1 MTTDPSITTPDSRP
15 VIYDNHGRPI
25 TYLRLAV
32 TDRCNLR
39 CFYCMP
45 EEGIKYL
52 HKSKLLSYEEM
63 LRIVGVL
70 AELGVH
76 KVRITGGEPFVRNN
90 LVDFLYRLADIQ
102 GIDELNITTNGVLT
116 GQYLKQMKEIGIRSV
131 NLSLDTLVATKFNT
145 ITLRNQFEK
154 VIDNLH
160 LLLNND
166 FKVKV
171 NVVLMKG
178 FNENEIVDF
187 VKLTQ
192 FLPISV
198 RFIEFMP
205 FAGNEWDRSKMVS
218 QNEILSKVETCFT
231 SDKIQKLEDE
241 KNFTARTYKIKGF
254 QGDFGII
261 SSITN
266 PFCDSCNRIRLTA
279 NGKIK
284 NCLFSNSETDLLT
297 AFRNGESITNLIAQS
312 VQNKKKVRAGMETFS
327 EINDP
332 SLHFDN
338 RSMIAIGG

>member
-1 MTTDPSITTPDSRP
+1 MTPSKTILTDDF
-15 VIYDNHGRPI
+15 GRKHN
-25 TYLRLAV
+25 YLRISLLEK
-32 TDRCNLR
+32 CNLR
-39 CFYCMP
+39 CTYCMP
-45 EEGIKYL
+45 ADGIV
-52 HKSKLLSYEEM
+52 LSPKASLMTADEIFALARTFVEN
-63 LRIVGVL
+63 GVDKIRL
-70 AELGVH
+70 
-76 KVRITGGEPFVRNN
+76 TGGEPLLRK
-90 LVDFLYRLADIQ
+90 DFPEIISKLSTLKTS
-102 GIDELNITTNGVLT
+102 LSITTNGILIDRHIDA
-116 GQYLKQMKEIGIRSV
+116 LKQANIKKI
-131 NLSLDTLVATKFNT
+131 NLSLDTLIASKFHS
-145 ITLRNQFEK
+145 ITLRDQFEK

-160 LLLNND
+160 LLLNHD

-178 FNENEIVDF
+178 FNENEIIDF

-218 QNEILSKVETCFT
+218 QNEILAQVNNTFSSEE
-231 SDKIQKLEDE
+231 IEKLEDE
-241 KNFTARTYKIKGF
+241 KNFTARTYKIIDF

-266 PFCDSCNRIRLTA
+266 PFCDGCNRIRLTA

-297 AFRNGESITNLIAQS
+297 AFRNGESIENLIS
-312 VQNKKKVRAGMETFS
+312 ESIKNKKKVRAGMVTIE
-327 EINDP
+327 EMDDP

>member
-1 MTTDPSITTPDSRP
+1 MTASNTILTDGF
-15 VIYDNHGRPI
+15 GRRHN
-25 TYLRLAV
+25 YLRISLLEK
-32 TDRCNLR
+32 CNLR
-39 CFYCMP
+39 CTYCMP
-45 EEGIKYL
+45 ADGIALSPKASLMTAEEIFA
-52 HKSKLLSYEEM
+52 
-63 LRIVGVL
+63 IAQTFAQNGVDKIRL
-70 AELGVH
+70 
-76 KVRITGGEPFVRNN
+76 TGGEPLLRK
-90 LVDFLYRLADIQ
+90 DFPEIVSKLSALDIS
-102 GIDELNITTNGVLT
+102 LSLTTNGILIDRHVET
-116 GQYLKQMKEIGIRSV
+116 LKQFKVKKI
-131 NLSLDTLVATKFNT
+131 NLSLDTLVSSKFAS

-166 FKVKV
+166 LQVKV
-171 NVVLMKG
+171 NVVLIKG

-218 QNEILSKVETCFT
+218 QKEILSLVETAFS
-231 SDKIQKLEDE
+231 SDEIQKLEDE
-241 KNFTARTYKIKGF
+241 KNFTSRNYKIKDF

-279 NGKIK
+279 DGKIK

-297 AFRNGESITNLIAQS
+297 AFRNGDSITDLISESI
-312 VQNKKKVRAGMETFS
+312 QNKKKVRAGMATVT

-332 SLHFDN
+332 AKHFDN

>member
-1 MTTDPSITTPDSRP
+1 MTAYNTILTDSF
-15 VIYDNHGRPI
+15 GRRHN
-25 TYLRLAV
+25 YLRISLLEK
-32 TDRCNLR
+32 CNLR
-39 CFYCMP
+39 CTYCMP
-45 EEGIKYL
+45 ADGIALSPKASLMTTEEIFAIAETFVKN
-52 HKSKLLSYEEM
+52 
-63 LRIVGVL
+63 GVDKIRL
-70 AELGVH
+70 
-76 KVRITGGEPFVRNN
+76 TGGEPLLRK
-90 LVDFLYRLADIQ
+90 DFPEIISKLSTLDIS
-102 GIDELNITTNGVLT
+102 LSITTNGILIDRHIDV
-116 GQYLKQMKEIGIRSV
+116 LKQFNVKKI
-131 NLSLDTLVATKFNT
+131 NLSLDTLVASKFQS
-145 ITLRNQFEK
+145 ITLRNQFET
-154 VIDNLH
+154 VINNLH

-166 FKVKV
+166 FQVKV

-178 FNENEIVDF
+178 FNDNEIVDF

-218 QNEILSKVETCFT
+218 QQEILSLVEDNFL
-231 SDKIQKLEDE
+231 SDDIQKLEDE
-241 KNFTARTYKIKGF
+241 KNFTSRNYKIKDF

-279 NGKIK
+279 DGKIK

-297 AFRNGESITNLIAQS
+297 AFRNGASINNLISESI
-312 VQNKKKVRAGMETFS
+312 QNKKKVRAGMSTVN

-332 SLHFDN
+332 ALHLDN

>member
-1 MTTDPSITTPDSRP
+1 MTPSKTILTDDF
-15 VIYDNHGRPI
+15 GRKHN
-25 TYLRLAV
+25 YLRISLLEK
-32 TDRCNLR
+32 CNLR
-39 CFYCMP
+39 CTYCMP
-45 EEGIKYL
+45 ADGIA
-52 HKSKLLSYEEM
+52 LSPKASLMTADEIFALAQTFVEN
-63 LRIVGVL
+63 GVDKIRL
-70 AELGVH
+70 
-76 KVRITGGEPFVRNN
+76 TGGEPLLRK
-90 LVDFLYRLADIQ
+90 DFPEIISKLSTLKTS
-102 GIDELNITTNGVLT
+102 LSITTNGILIDRHINV
-116 GQYLKQMKEIGIRSV
+116 LKQSGIKKI
-131 NLSLDTLVATKFNT
+131 NLSLDTLVSSKFHS

-154 VIDNLH
+154 VVENMH
-160 LLLNND
+160 LLLNHD

-178 FNENEIVDF
+178 FNENEIIDF
-187 VKLTQ
+187 VQLTRL
-192 FLPISV
+192 LPISI

-218 QNEILSKVETCFT
+218 QNEILSQLETVF
-231 SDKIQKLEDE
+231 SSEEIEKLEDE

-266 PFCDSCNRIRLTA
+266 PFCDGCNRIRLTA

-297 AFRNGESITNLIAQS
+297 PFRNGESIENLIS
-312 VQNKKKVRAGMETFS
+312 ESIKNKKKVRAGMVTIE
-327 EINDP
+327 EMDDP

>member
-1 MTTDPSITTPDSRP
+1 MTASNTILTDGF
-15 VIYDNHGRPI
+15 GRRHN
-25 TYLRLAV
+25 YLRISLLEK
-32 TDRCNLR
+32 CNLR
-39 CFYCMP
+39 CTYCMP
-45 EEGIKYL
+45 ADGIALSPKASLMTAEEIF
-52 HKSKLLSYEEM
+52 SIAETFV
-63 LRIVGVL
+63 RNGVDKIRL
-70 AELGVH
+70 
-76 KVRITGGEPFVRNN
+76 TGGEPLLRK
-90 LVDFLYRLADIQ
+90 DFPEIVSKLASLDIS
-102 GIDELNITTNGVLT
+102 LSITTNGILIDRHIAV
-116 GQYLKQMKEIGIRSV
+116 LKQFKIKKI
-131 NLSLDTLVATKFNT
+131 NLSLDTLIASKFHAV
-145 ITLRNQFEK
+145 TLRNQFEK

-166 FKVKV
+166 FQVKV

-178 FNENEIVDF
+178 FNDNEIVDF

-218 QNEILSKVETCFT
+218 QNEILSLVGNTFS
-231 SDKIQKLEDE
+231 SDQIQKLEDE
-241 KNFTARTYKIKGF
+241 KNFTSRNYKIKDF

-279 NGKIK
+279 DGKIK

-297 AFRNGESITNLIAQS
+297 PFRNGESIMNLIAAAIQS
-312 VQNKKKVRAGMETFS
+312 KKKVRAGMATIDEM
-327 EINDP
+327 NDP
-332 SLHFDN
+332 AKHFDN

>member
-1 MTTDPSITTPDSRP
+1 MIPSKTILTDDF
-15 VIYDNHGRPI
+15 GRKHN
-25 TYLRLAV
+25 YLRISLLEK
-32 TDRCNLR
+32 CNLR
-39 CFYCMP
+39 CTYCMP
-45 EEGIKYL
+45 ADGIA
-52 HKSKLLSYEEM
+52 LSPKASLMTADEIFSIA
-63 LRIVGVL
+63 RIFVENGVDKIRL
-70 AELGVH
+70 
-76 KVRITGGEPFVRNN
+76 TGGEPLLRK
-90 LVDFLYRLADIQ
+90 DFPEIASKLATL
-102 GIDELNITTNGVLT
+102 EVALSITTNGILIDRHIAV
-116 GQYLKQMKEIGIRSV
+116 LKQNKINKI
-131 NLSLDTLVATKFNT
+131 NLSLDTLISSKFHT

-154 VIDNLH
+154 VVDNLH

-218 QNEILSKVETCFT
+218 QNEILSELEKAFSIDE
-231 SDKIQKLEDE
+231 IQKLEDE
-241 KNFTARTYKIKGF
+241 KNFTARTYRIKDF

-266 PFCDSCNRIRLTA
+266 PFCDGCNRIRLTA
-279 NGKIK
+279 NGRIK

-297 AFRNGESITNLIAQS
+297 PLRNSESITNLIS
-312 VQNKKKVRAGMETFS
+312 ESIKSKKKVRAGMVTLE
-327 EINDP
+327 EIDDP
-332 SLHFDN
+332 KLHFDN

>member
-1 MTTDPSITTPDSRP
+1 MTASNTVLTDDF
-15 VIYDNHGRPI
+15 GRKHN
-25 TYLRLAV
+25 YLRISLLEK
-32 TDRCNLR
+32 CNLR
-39 CFYCMP
+39 CTYCMP
-45 EEGIKYL
+45 ADGIA
-52 HKSKLLSYEEM
+52 LSPKADLMTADE
-63 LRIVGVL
+63 IFAIAQTFVKNGVDKIRL
-70 AELGVH
+70 
-76 KVRITGGEPFVRNN
+76 TGGEPLLRK
-90 LVDFLYRLADIQ
+90 DFPEIVSKLSDL
-102 GIDELNITTNGVLT
+102 EVSLSITTNGILIDRHIEV
-116 GQYLKQMKEIGIRSV
+116 LKQFNVNKI
-131 NLSLDTLVATKFNT
+131 NLSLDTLVSSKFHS

-178 FNENEIVDF
+178 FNENEIMDF

-218 QNEILSKVETCFT
+218 QNEILSQVSTAFSSEE
-231 SDKIQKLEDE
+231 IQKLEDE
-241 KNFTARTYKIKGF
+241 KNFTSRNYKIKDF

-297 AFRNGESITNLIAQS
+297 ALRNDESIEELIS
-312 VQNKKKVRAGMETFS
+312 RSIKNKKKIRAGMVSVS
-327 EINDP
+327 EMDDP
-332 SLHFDN
+332 AKHFDN

>member
-1 MTTDPSITTPDSRP
+1 MTASNTILTDSF
-15 VIYDNHGRPI
+15 GRKHN
-25 TYLRLAV
+25 YLRISLLEK
-32 TDRCNLR
+32 CNLR
-39 CFYCMP
+39 CTYCMP
-45 EEGIKYL
+45 ADGIA
-52 HKSKLLSYEEM
+52 LSPKASLMTADE
-63 LRIVGVL
+63 IFAIAQTFVKNGVDKIRL
-70 AELGVH
+70 
-76 KVRITGGEPFVRNN
+76 TGGEPLLRK
-90 LVDFLYRLADIQ
+90 DFPEIVSKLS
-102 GIDELNITTNGVLT
+102 ELEISLSITTNGILIDRHIEVL
-116 GQYLKQMKEIGIRSV
+116 KRFNIKKI
-131 NLSLDTLVATKFNT
+131 NLSLDTLVASKFHS

-166 FKVKV
+166 FQVKV
-171 NVVLMKG
+171 NVVLIKG
-178 FNENEIVDF
+178 FNDTEIVDF

-218 QNEILSKVETCFT
+218 QQEILSLVETQFL
-231 SDKIQKLEDE
+231 SKEIQKLEDE
-241 KNFTARTYKIKGF
+241 KNFTSRNYKIKNF

-279 NGKIK
+279 DGKIK

-297 AFRNGESITNLIAQS
+297 AFRNGESITELIS
-312 VQNKKKVRAGMETFS
+312 ESIQNKKKVRAGMSTVN

-332 SLHFDN
+332 TLHFDN

>member
-1 MTTDPSITTPDSRP
+1 MTASNTILTDGF
-15 VIYDNHGRPI
+15 GRRHN
-25 TYLRLAV
+25 YLRISLLEK
-32 TDRCNLR
+32 CNLR
-39 CFYCMP
+39 CTYCMP
-45 EEGIKYL
+45 ADGIALSPKASLMTAEEIFSIAETFVKN
-52 HKSKLLSYEEM
+52 
-63 LRIVGVL
+63 GVDKIRL
-70 AELGVH
+70 
-76 KVRITGGEPFVRNN
+76 TGGEPLLRK
-90 LVDFLYRLADIQ
+90 DFPEIVSKLGSLDIS
-102 GIDELNITTNGVLT
+102 LSITTNGILIDRHIAV
-116 GQYLKQMKEIGIRSV
+116 LKQFKIKKI
-131 NLSLDTLVATKFNT
+131 NLSLDTLISSKFHAV
-145 ITLRNQFEK
+145 TLRNQFEK

-166 FKVKV
+166 FQVKV

-178 FNENEIVDF
+178 FNDNEIVDF

-218 QNEILSKVETCFT
+218 QNEILSLVENTF
-231 SDKIQKLEDE
+231 SSEQIQKLEDE
-241 KNFTARTYKIKGF
+241 KNFTSRNYKIKDF

-279 NGKIK
+279 DGKIK

-297 AFRNGESITNLIAQS
+297 PFRNGESIMNLIAAAIQS
-312 VQNKKKVRAGMETFS
+312 KKKVRAGMATIDEM
-327 EINDP
+327 NDP
-332 SLHFDN
+332 AKHFDN